1 MNILEERT
9 ERRRKREDQYRW
21 NLMTARFESGM
32 TLKEVSE
39 KTFYS
44 TALISQAEHGK
55 IYPKDT
61 SKSSIRFFMIME
73 NLYGI
78 PREILRKKG
87 HDNEDLL

>member
-1 MNILEERT
+1 MNILEERKK
-9 ERRRKREDQYRW
+9 RRARREDQYRW
-21 NLMTARFESGM
+21 NLIRARVEEGL
-32 TLKEVSE
+32 TLREVSE

-44 TALISQAEHGK
+44 VALISEAEHGK
-55 IYPKDT
+55 IYPNDR
-61 SKSSIRFFMIME
+61 SMSSIRFFMIME

>member
-1 MNILEERT
+1 MNILEERKK
-9 ERRRKREDQYRW
+9 RRVKRGAQYRW
-21 NLMTARFESGM
+21 NLIRARVEEGL
-32 TLKEVSE
+32 TVREVSE

-44 TALISQAEHGK
+44 APLITQAEHGI
-55 IYPKDT
+55 IYPNDD
-61 SKSSIRFFMIME
+61 SQASIRFFMIME